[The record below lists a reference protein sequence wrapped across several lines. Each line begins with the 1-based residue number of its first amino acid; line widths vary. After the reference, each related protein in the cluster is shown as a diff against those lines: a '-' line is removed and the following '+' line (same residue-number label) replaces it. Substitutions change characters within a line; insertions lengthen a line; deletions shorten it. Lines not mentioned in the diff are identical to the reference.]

1 GQQSI
6 PTFGGIKSPQPAG
19 ANAPAIGS
27 IENMEGDGHIDLG
40 ALNIHP
46 TSVPLFRFHGSSEVP
61 APEGA
66 AMGTGKAF
74 MGITHE
80 VVNQSTTNAFGT
92 LSSGWIPAESVQ
104 FYANGTLL
112 GTFAANADGVL
123 SVGITTGV

>member
-1 GQQSI
+1 
-6 PTFGGIKSPQPAG
+6 
-19 ANAPAIGS
+19 
-27 IENMEGDGHIDLG
+27 
-40 ALNIHP
+40 
-46 TSVPLFRFHGSSEVP
+46 
-61 APEGA
+61 
-66 AMGTGKAF
+66 

-123 SVGITTGV
+123 SVGITTGVGFGYIIIEEKGISWGLANRFMQDKSFTCDSLGMN